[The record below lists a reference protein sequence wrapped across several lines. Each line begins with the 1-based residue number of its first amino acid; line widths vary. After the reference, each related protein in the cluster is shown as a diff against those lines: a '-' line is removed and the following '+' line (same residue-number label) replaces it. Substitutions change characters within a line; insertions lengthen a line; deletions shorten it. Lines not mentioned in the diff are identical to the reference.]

1 MNIKKILDEHNL
13 WLQTGGKEGARADL
27 RGANLSGVNLRYVTL
42 NDADLRGA
50 NLRYADLRYANLNDA
65 DLRGANLRYAYL
77 NDAYLHGANLCYA
90 DLRYANLGG
99 ANLGG
104 ANLHGADLQGA
115 VFYGA
120 KGIIQWQAPQG
131 ERRICYSVK
140 YDDCVMHKLGCFWRA
155 TDEAV
160 KAIRK
165 KYGAGSLYEKFL
177 SMQVEGLEGE

>member
-27 RGANLSGVNLRYVTL
+27 RGANLSGV
-42 NDADLRGA
+42 
-50 NLRYADLRYANLNDA
+50 NLNDA

-140 YDDCVMHKLGCFWRA
+140 YDDCVMQQLGCFWGT

-160 KAIRK
+160 EAIRN
-165 KYGAGSLYEKFL
+165 KYGQDSLYEQFL
-177 SMQVEGLEGE
+177 LMQVQALGGE